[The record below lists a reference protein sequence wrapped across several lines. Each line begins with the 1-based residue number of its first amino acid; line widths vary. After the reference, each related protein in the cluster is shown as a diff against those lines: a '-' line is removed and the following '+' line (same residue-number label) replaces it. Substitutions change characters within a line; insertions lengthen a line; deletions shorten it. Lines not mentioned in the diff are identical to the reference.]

1 MRVLSFKQ
9 PWAQLICLGLKDAE
23 GRSWDTPYRGKIL
36 IHASSAKPTKNFL
49 AKCYDEDACEIANA
63 ITMGNLPEPKT
74 LPTSAIIGYV
84 TVKDIVDECDSIWG
98 YPNMKNWIL
107 EDAYLFDEP
116 INGVN
121 GKLNLWNYDEI
132 DENNL
137 PPAHKAEIKHL
148 ELKGKNL
155 TVPLNED
162 DFDEAMEKGFVKLE
176 MSEEVYDVCF
186 NDDGVEDIET
196 ITIESPTRKALISV
210 GEYGAFPQEY
220 ENGEKIKVITKSG
233 EETQLFLFIVFFH
246 QLLNQSQK

>member
-63 ITMGNLPEPKT
+63 ITMGNLPDLKT

-84 TVKDIVDECDSIWG
+84 TVKDIIDECDSIWG

-116 INGVN
+116 ITGVN

-148 ELKGKNL
+148 ELKDKNL

-162 DFDEAMEKGFVKLE
+162 AFDEAVEDGYILLE
-176 MSEEVYDVCF
+176 FSEEVNDVCF
-186 NDDGVEDIET
+186 KEDGELEDIDT
-196 ITIESPTRKALISV
+196 VTLVSPTRSALVSV
-210 GEYGAFPQEY
+210 GEYCIQNMTTPEGEQIEVVNKQM
-220 ENGEKIKVITKSG
+220 ENIP
-233 EETQLFLFIVFFH
+233 L
-246 QLLNQSQK
+246 